1 MIIRKSAGKFNMTR
15 YGGVVD
21 GKNIEV
27 RVGSVPVNTSPD
39 AIPEHLLDNL
49 SRNELKIL
57 RAALGKAQQEI
68 LKSKVS
74 GLVADL
80 NDVTSGLDSDLLD
93 AESIKDLHKA
103 ASGLLKQA
111 RRVLSKPIPQSSTT
125 EPT

>member
-1 MIIRKSAGKFNMTR
+1 MIIRKSAGKFNLTR

-39 AIPEHLLDNL
+39 SIPEHLLDNL

-57 RAALGKAQQEI
+57 RAALAKEQQET

-80 NDVTSGLDSDLLD
+80 NDMTCGLDSDLLD

-103 ASGLLKQA
+103 ASGFLKQA

>member
-1 MIIRKSAGKFNMTR
+1 MIIRKAAGKFNLSR

-27 RVGSVPVNTSPD
+27 RVGSVPAGTSPD
-39 AIPEHLLDNL
+39 AIPEHFLDNL

-57 RAALGKAQQEI
+57 RAALAKEQQEN

-80 NDVTSGLDSDLLD
+80 NDMTSGLDSDLLD
-93 AESIKDLHKA
+93 TESVKDLHKA
-103 ASGLLKQA
+103 ASGFLKQA
-111 RRVLSKPIPQSSTT
+111 RRVLSKAEPESSKTT
-125 EPT
+125 PT